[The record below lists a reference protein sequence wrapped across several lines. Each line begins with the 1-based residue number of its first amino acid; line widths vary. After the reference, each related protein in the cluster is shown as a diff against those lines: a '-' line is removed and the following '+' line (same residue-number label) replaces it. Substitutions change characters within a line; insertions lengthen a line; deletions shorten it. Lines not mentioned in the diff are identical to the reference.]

1 MPVMLQSSLSR
12 EQQTLLRKY
21 VSVGLVAV
29 MTFLS
34 GCTIVPGSNMSAGV
48 SGHSWFGEDKDEAPE
63 LPDIVKLHSI
73 TTAILAPDT
82 APADASA
89 TPPSAASSTQDQNLE
104 LSEDPPAVAEPS
116 QESAYEY
123 LVGAGDVLN
132 VTVWDHPELTIP
144 AGSLRSAAESGNW
157 VHADGS
163 IFYPYVGRIEV
174 AGLDVT
180 EIRDLI
186 TQRISKYI
194 ESPQVD
200 VTVASFRS
208 QRVYVTGEVVQPGAV
223 PITNIPMRLID
234 AVNVVGGLSK
244 FADWKKV
251 TLTRDGVEKNYSLQA
266 LYQKGDASQ
275 NVLLKNKDVLNIGSN
290 EDNKVF
296 VLGEVKEAR
305 SVFMDRNGL
314 SLAGALSDTGGLNEL
329 TSNAR
334 GVFVMRRGE
343 ENGEPRINIYQL
355 NAKNA
360 AALVLADQF
369 ELQPRDI
376 VYVTAAPLARWNRV
390 IQQILPTVQTIYY
403 GALAEDRLRN
413 VDD

>member
-1 MPVMLQSSLSR
+1 MPLMSR
-12 EQQTLLRKY
+12 STRRRGSISRVGQTLLGMGI
-21 VSVGLVAV
+21 GLVILL
-29 MTFLS
+29 LS
-34 GCTIVPGSNMSAGV
+34 ACTIVPGSNMSAGV
-48 SGHSWFGEDKDEAPE
+48 SGNSWFGEDKDELPE

-73 TTAILAPDT
+73 TTAILL
-82 APADASA
+82 PATQEDSSSSVS
-89 TPPSAASSTQDQNLE
+89 TMPPE
-104 LSEDPPAVAEPS
+104 EESE
-116 QESAYEY
+116 YEY

-208 QRVYVTGEVVQPGAV
+208 QRVYVTGEVAQPGAV

-244 FADWKKV
+244 FADWRKV
-251 TLTRDGVEKNYSLQA
+251 TLTRDGVETTYSLQA

-275 NVLLKNKDVLNIGSN
+275 NILLTNNDVLNVGSN

-305 SVFMDRNGL
+305 SVFMTRNGL
-314 SLAGALSDTGGLNEL
+314 SLAGALSDTGGLNEM

-343 ENGEPRINIYQL
+343 EKGEPRIDVYQL

-369 ELQPRDI
+369 ELKPRDI
-376 VYVTAAPLARWNRV
+376 IYVTAAPLARWNRV

-403 GALAEDRLRN
+403 GALAEDRLTDPDN
-413 VDD
+413 

>member
-1 MPVMLQSSLSR
+1 MPLMPESTLRLGVIGRWRQVMLF
-12 EQQTLLRKY
+12 
-21 VSVGLVAV
+21 VGIALFA
-29 MTFLS
+29 
-34 GCTIVPGSNMSAGV
+34 GCTVVPGSNMSAGV
-48 SGHSWFGEDKDEAPE
+48 SGHSWFGEEKDDAPQ
-63 LPDIVKLHSI
+63 LPDIVKLYPI
-73 TTAILAPDT
+73 TTAILVADT
-82 APADASA
+82 ASSASNETVPAANSDA
-89 TPPSAASSTQDQNLE
+89 TQ
-104 LSEDPPAVAEPS
+104 S
-116 QESAYEY
+116 ESAYQY
-123 LVGAGDVLN
+123 LVGPGDVLN

-144 AGSLRSAAESGNW
+144 AGSLRSPTEAGNW

-174 AGLDVT
+174 EGLDVT
-180 EIRDLI
+180 AIRDLI
-186 TQRISKYI
+186 TRRISKYI

-200 VTVASFRS
+200 VTVAAFRS
-208 QRVYVTGEVVQPGAV
+208 QRVYVTGEVMQPGAA

-234 AVNVVGGLSK
+234 AINVAGGLSK
-244 FADWKKV
+244 FADWRKV
-251 TLTRDGVEKNYSLQA
+251 TLTRDGKETIYSLQA
-266 LYQKGDASQ
+266 LYQKGDTTQ
-275 NVLLKNKDVLNIGSN
+275 NILLKKNDVLNIGSN
-290 EDNKVF
+290 VDNKIF
-296 VLGEVKEAR
+296 VLGEVKEPR

-314 SLAGALSDTGGLNEL
+314 SLAGALSETGGLNEM

-343 ENGEPRINIYQL
+343 EDGEPRINVYQL

-369 ELQPRDI
+369 ELLPRDI

>member
-1 MPVMLQSSLSR
+1 MPLMSR
-12 EQQTLLRKY
+12 STRRRDSISRGRETLLDMGA
-21 VSVGLVAV
+21 GLVILL
-29 MTFLS
+29 LS
-34 GCTIVPGSNMSAGV
+34 ACTVVPGSNMSAGV
-48 SGHSWFGEDKDEAPE
+48 SGNSWFGEDKDELAE

-73 TTAILAPDT
+73 TTAILL
-82 APADASA
+82 PATQEGSSSSVS
-89 TPPSAASSTQDQNLE
+89 TMPPE
-104 LSEDPPAVAEPS
+104 EESE
-116 QESAYEY
+116 YEY

-208 QRVYVTGEVVQPGAV
+208 QRVYVTGEVAQPGAV

-244 FADWKKV
+244 FADWRKV
-251 TLTRDGVEKNYSLQA
+251 TLTRDGVETTYSLQA

-275 NVLLKNKDVLNIGSN
+275 NILLTNNDVLNVGSN

-305 SVFMDRNGL
+305 SVFMTRNGL
-314 SLAGALSDTGGLNEL
+314 SLAGALSDTGGLNEM

-343 ENGEPRINIYQL
+343 KKGEPRIDVYQL

-369 ELQPRDI
+369 ELKPRDI
-376 VYVTAAPLARWNRV
+376 IYVTAAPLARWNRV

-403 GALAEDRLRN
+403 GALAEDRLTDPDN
-413 VDD
+413 

>member
-1 MPVMLQSSLSR
+1 MSLMQERTFQLSVAGRWRQIMLLIGAA
-12 EQQTLLRKY
+12 LL
-21 VSVGLVAV
+21 
-29 MTFLS
+29 T
-34 GCTIVPGSNMSAGV
+34 GCTVVPGSSMSAGV
-48 SGHSWFGEDKDEAPE
+48 GGHSWFGEEKDESPE
-63 LPDIVKLHSI
+63 LPDIVKLYPI
-73 TTAILAPDT
+73 TTAILVTDKPELLSDEAVPE
-82 APADASA
+82 AAGGDAE
-89 TPPSAASSTQDQNLE
+89 Q
-104 LSEDPPAVAEPS
+104 SET
-116 QESAYEY
+116 AYEY
-123 LVGAGDVLN
+123 FVGPGDVLN

-144 AGSLRSAAESGNW
+144 AGSLRSPTEAGNW

-174 AGLDVT
+174 EGLDVT
-180 EIRDLI
+180 AIRDLI

-200 VTVASFRS
+200 VTVAAFRS
-208 QRVYVTGEVVQPGAV
+208 QRVYVTGEVMQPGAA

-234 AVNVVGGLSK
+234 AVNVAGGLSK
-244 FADWKKV
+244 FADWRKV
-251 TLTRDGVEKNYSLQA
+251 TLTRDGKETIYSLQA
-266 LYQKGDASQ
+266 LYQKGDTTQ
-275 NVLLKNKDVLNIGSN
+275 NILLKKNDVLNIGSN
-290 EDNKVF
+290 VDNKIF
-296 VLGEVKEAR
+296 VLGEVKESR

-314 SLAGALSDTGGLNEL
+314 SLAGALSETGGLNEM

-343 ENGEPRINIYQL
+343 EDGEPRINVYQL

-369 ELQPRDI
+369 ELLPRDI

>member
-1 MPVMLQSSLSR
+1 MMPLMSQSTRRQTMLICLSLSTALAI
-12 EQQTLLRKY
+12 TL
-21 VSVGLVAV
+21 
-29 MTFLS
+29 LS
-34 GCTIVPGSNMSAGV
+34 GCTIAPGSHMTAGV
-48 SGHSWFGEDKDEAPE
+48 SGHSWFGKDQDEAPE

-73 TTAILAPDT
+73 TTAILAPNV
-82 APADASA
+82 SA
-89 TPPSAASSTQDQNLE
+89 LKAVPTNPPSTAL
-104 LSEDPPAVAEPS
+104 P
-116 QESAYEY
+116 QEESPYEY

-144 AGSLRSAAESGNW
+144 AGSLRSPAESGNW

-163 IFYPYVGRIEV
+163 IFYPYVGSIEV

-208 QRVYVTGEVVQPGAV
+208 QRVYVTGEVAQPGAV
-223 PITNIPMRLID
+223 PITNIPLRLID

-244 FADWKKV
+244 FADWRKV
-251 TLTRDGVEKNYSLQA
+251 TLTRGGVETNYSLRA
-266 LYQKGDASQ
+266 LYQKGDATQ
-275 NVLLKNKDVLNIGSN
+275 NILLANNDVVNIGSS

-314 SLAGALSDTGGLNEL
+314 SLAAALSDTGGLNEM

-343 ENGEPRINIYQL
+343 ENGEPRIDVYQL

-376 VYVTAAPLARWNRV
+376 VYVTAAPLTRWNRV
-390 IQQILPTVQTIYY
+390 IQQILPTVQTIYF
-403 GALAEDRLRN
+403 GALAEDRLRDPDN
-413 VDD
+413 

>member
-1 MPVMLQSSLSR
+1 MPLMSR
-12 EQQTLLRKY
+12 STRRRDSISRGRQTLLDMGA
-21 VSVGLVAV
+21 GLVILL
-29 MTFLS
+29 LS
-34 GCTIVPGSNMSAGV
+34 ACTVVPGSNMSAGV
-48 SGHSWFGEDKDEAPE
+48 SGNSWFGEDKDELPE

-73 TTAILAPDT
+73 TTAILL
-82 APADASA
+82 PATQEDSSSSVS
-89 TPPSAASSTQDQNLE
+89 TMPPE
-104 LSEDPPAVAEPS
+104 EESE
-116 QESAYEY
+116 YEY

-208 QRVYVTGEVVQPGAV
+208 QRVYVTGEVAQPGAV

-244 FADWKKV
+244 FADWRKV
-251 TLTRDGVEKNYSLQA
+251 TLTRDGVETTYSLQA

-275 NVLLKNKDVLNIGSN
+275 NILLTNNDVLNVGSN

-305 SVFMDRNGL
+305 SVFMTRNGL
-314 SLAGALSDTGGLNEL
+314 SLAGALSDTGGLNEM

-343 ENGEPRINIYQL
+343 KKGEPRIDVYQL

-369 ELQPRDI
+369 ELKPRDI
-376 VYVTAAPLARWNRV
+376 IYVTAAPLARWNRV

-403 GALAEDRLRN
+403 GALAEDRLTDPDN
-413 VDD
+413 